1 MRRGRPERLGAA
13 VTLSRREDHDPLR
26 ARSPPTDRGAS
37 ADAMVPRL
45 PCPGPCLVSVPA
57 ISVCIP
63 TYNYARYLGQAV
75 KSVLEQTF
83 RDFELIVCDDAST
96 DATLAVL
103 DTFADERLKVFQ
115 NPANLGLFANFN
127 RCLELARGDLVKYVC
142 ADDWLHP
149 RYLEQAVAVLSAH
162 AEVNFLTSAGF
173 LVDADSRVFGLTTT
187 DLGPGPVVPARTA
200 LAAQA
205 RSLNIIGMP
214 TNVTVRRA
222 ALETLGG
229 FDGRF
234 APAADVHL
242 WLRLLARSD
251 LGWLPEPLCFLR
263 MHASKSHSY
272 GANPS
277 ESTFQS
283 WEDVAR
289 QPQSPI
295 GSSLLQ
301 DALYAEAERSLLY
314 VMTHLAGGRFGRAR
328 RILAFT
334 HRHVRWR
341 WVLPR
346 FLRRLPRL
354 AHAQLSR
361 IRAARS
367 GRLVVYGQ
375 RTRMGPRLARTTRP
389 LA

>member
-1 MRRGRPERLGAA
+1 MGTSADTI
-13 VTLSRREDHDPLR
+13 VSRRPGL
-26 ARSPPTDRGAS
+26 G
-37 ADAMVPRL
+37 PRR
-45 PCPGPCLVSVPA
+45 VNVPA

-75 KSVLEQTF
+75 RSVLDQTF

-103 DTFADERLKVFQ
+103 DAFADERLKVFE
-115 NPANLGLFANFN
+115 NPANLGLFGNFN
-127 RCLELARGDLVKYVC
+127 RCLELARGDLVKFVC

-149 RYLEQAVAVLSAH
+149 RYLEQADALLAAH
-162 AEVNFLTSAGF
+162 PEVDFLTSAGF
-173 LVDADSRVFGLTTT
+173 LIDADSRVFGLTTT
-187 DLGPGPVVPARTA
+187 DLGPGPVVPARIA
-200 LAAQA
+200 LGAQA

-229 FDGRF
+229 FDARF

-283 WEDVAR
+283 WEDVAG
-289 QPQSPI
+289 QPGSPI
-295 GSSLLQ
+295 GPSLLQ

-314 VMTHLAGGRFGRAR
+314 VMTHLAGRRFGRAR
-328 RILAFT
+328 SILALT

-346 FLRRLPRL
+346 FLRRLPGL
-354 AHAQLSR
+354 VHGQLSR
-361 IRAARS
+361 IWAMRS